1 MLWSGSWLTIPAPER
16 QTSFQGLKPMAN
28 ENDSRFWWAASD
40 ANNAEDSASDRQID
54 PKMLPMRAT
63 RINLGELRLQR
74 EG

>member
-1 MLWSGSWLTIPAPER
+1 
-16 QTSFQGLKPMAN
+16 MAN